1 MAHKKQ
7 ISTSKAPPALGPYSQ
22 AVWVDNLLF
31 LSGQIPLNN
40 LGELVVGS
48 IEEQAEQ
55 IFANI
60 NAIIETA
67 GGTLND
73 VVKLSVF
80 VTDMANFEA
89 INNVMMTLFSE
100 PYPVRTTVEVSALP
114 KNAALEIEAL
124 VNIKPHKQGW
134 LYIVLATK
142 IGTDLIDLKGVGPA
156 LVSKLQKLKVHN
168 QYDLLF
174 LLPIRYEDKTSLH
187 KISDLVAGEKALI
200 QGFIV
205 LTTIVYRAVSYTH
218 LTLPTKA

>member
-1 MAHKKQ
+1 MVGKKQ

-48 IEEQAEQ
+48 IEGQAEQ

-124 VNIKPHKQGW
+124 VNIKPHKQG
-134 LYIVLATK
+134 
-142 IGTDLIDLKGVGPA
+142 
-156 LVSKLQKLKVHN
+156 
-168 QYDLLF
+168 
-174 LLPIRYEDKTSLH
+174 
-187 KISDLVAGEKALI
+187 
-200 QGFIV
+200 
-205 LTTIVYRAVSYTH
+205 
-218 LTLPTKA
+218 

>member
-1 MAHKKQ
+1 M
-7 ISTSKAPPALGPYSQ
+7 
-22 AVWVDNLLF
+22 
-31 LSGQIPLNN
+31 NN

-60 NAIIETA
+60 NAIVETA

-124 VNIKPHKQGW
+124 VNIKPHKRG
-134 LYIVLATK
+134 
-142 IGTDLIDLKGVGPA
+142 
-156 LVSKLQKLKVHN
+156 
-168 QYDLLF
+168 
-174 LLPIRYEDKTSLH
+174 
-187 KISDLVAGEKALI
+187 
-200 QGFIV
+200 
-205 LTTIVYRAVSYTH
+205 
-218 LTLPTKA
+218 

>member
-1 MAHKKQ
+1 MSKKQ
-7 ISTSKAPPALGPYSQ
+7 IHTSKAPPALGPYSQ

-55 IFANI
+55 IFENI

-73 VVKLSVF
+73 VVKLTVF
-80 VTDMANFEA
+80 VTDIANFEA

-114 KNAALEIEAL
+114 KNAALEIEAM
-124 VNIKPHKQGW
+124 VNIKTHKRG
-134 LYIVLATK
+134 
-142 IGTDLIDLKGVGPA
+142 
-156 LVSKLQKLKVHN
+156 
-168 QYDLLF
+168 
-174 LLPIRYEDKTSLH
+174 
-187 KISDLVAGEKALI
+187 
-200 QGFIV
+200 
-205 LTTIVYRAVSYTH
+205 
-218 LTLPTKA
+218 